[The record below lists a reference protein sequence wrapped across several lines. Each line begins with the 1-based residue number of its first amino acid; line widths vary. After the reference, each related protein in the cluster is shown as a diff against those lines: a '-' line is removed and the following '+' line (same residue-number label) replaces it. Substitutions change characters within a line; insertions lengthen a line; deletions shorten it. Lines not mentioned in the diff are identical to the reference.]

1 MAMTLFE
8 ASKRIS
14 GEVKRSAV
22 IEMFARNSQLVAA
35 MPYMDI
41 PGDSYTYNLE
51 AKLPGVGFRGI
62 NEGYTDSIGVYAP
75 QVEVLRL
82 VGGDLDVDK
91 ALIKTRGAAIRSTEE
106 ALKVKTLSLHV
117 ADRVVN
123 GDTVSN
129 PREFD
134 GLRRRVVGPQLFAP
148 NASAPSAN
156 NPLSLEQLDAAVDQ
170 VDGPNAFAM
179 SKAMKRKL
187 RKAARANL
195 GGEIRIEKDAFGFS
209 IEKYDDLPLLIVDYN
224 EKGQRSIDFN
234 EVGPAGGSTCTSLY
248 VLHLGD
254 SHVMGLQNGTMEVA
268 DLGEIDAKP
277 VLRTRLEWITGMG
290 VFHGRAV
297 ARIWGI
303 TNADVT
309 A

>member
-8 ASKRIS
+8 ASKRVS

-41 PGDSYTYNLE
+41 PGDSYSYNTE

-62 NEGYTDSIGVYAP
+62 NEGYDDSIGVFAP
-75 QVEVLRL
+75 QVEVLKL

-91 ALIKTRGAAIRSTEE
+91 ALIKTRGAGIRATEE

-117 ADRVVN
+117 ADRVIN

-148 NASAPSAN
+148 LGSAPSSN
-156 NPLSLEQLDAAVDQ
+156 NPLSLEQLDAAIDQ
-170 VDGPNAFAM
+170 VDGPNALAM

-187 RKAARANL
+187 RKAARANI
-195 GGEIRIEKDAFGFS
+195 GGEIRVEKDEFGFS
-209 IEKYDDLPLLIVDYN
+209 IEKYDDFPLLIVDYN

-234 EVGPAGGSTCTSLY
+234 EVGPGGGTTATSLY
-248 VLHLGD
+248 VLNLGA
-254 SHVMGLQNGTMEVA
+254 SHVVGLQNGTMEVS

-277 VLRTRLEWITGMG
+277 VLRTRMEWITGLG

>member
-8 ASKRIS
+8 ASKRVS
-14 GEVKRSAV
+14 AEVKRGAV

-35 MPYMDI
+35 MPFEDI
-41 PGDSYTYNLE
+41 PGGSYSYDLE
-51 AKLPGVGFRGI
+51 AKLPGVGFRGV
-62 NEGYTDSIGVYAP
+62 NEGYSETTGVIAP
-75 QVEVLRL
+75 QVEVLRF

-91 ALIKTRGAAIRSTEE
+91 ALIKTRGAGIRATEE
-106 ALKVKTLSLHV
+106 AMKVKTLALHI
-117 ADRVVN
+117 ADRVIN
-123 GDTVSN
+123 GDSVSD

-134 GLRRRVVGPQLFAP
+134 GLRRRVVGPQLFPA
-148 NASAPSAN
+148 NLAAPSAN
-156 NPLSLEQLDAAVDQ
+156 SPLSLEALDAALDQ
-170 VDGPNAFAM
+170 VDGPNALAM
-179 SKAMKRKL
+179 NKAVKRKL
-187 RKAARANL
+187 KKAARANL
-195 GGEIRIEKDAFGFS
+195 GGDIRIEKNDFGFS
-209 IEKYDDLPLLIVDYN
+209 IEMYDDYPILIVDYN

-234 EVGPAGGSTCTSLY
+234 EVGPGGGSTSTSLY

-277 VLRTRLEWITGMG
+277 VLRTRLEWIVGMA
-290 VFHGRAV
+290 VMHGRAV

>member
-8 ASKRIS
+8 ASKRVS
-14 GEVKRSAV
+14 AEVKRGAV

-35 MPYMDI
+35 MPFEDV
-41 PGDSYTYNLE
+41 PGGSYSYDLE

-62 NEGYTDSIGVYAP
+62 NEGYSETTGVIAP
-75 QVEVLRL
+75 QVEVLRF

-91 ALIKTRGAAIRSTEE
+91 ALIKTRGAGIRATEE
-106 ALKVKTLSLHV
+106 AMKVKTLSLHI
-117 ADRVVN
+117 ADRVIN
-123 GDTVSN
+123 GDSVSD

-134 GLRRRVVGPQLFAP
+134 GLRRRVVGPQLFPANLAAP
-148 NASAPSAN
+148 LAN
-156 NPLSLEQLDAAVDQ
+156 SPLSLEALDAALDQ
-170 VDGPNAFAM
+170 VDGPNALAM
-179 SKAMKRKL
+179 NKAVKRKL
-187 RKAARANL
+187 KKAARANL
-195 GGEIRIEKDAFGFS
+195 GGDIRIEKNDFGFS
-209 IEKYDDLPLLIVDYN
+209 IEMYDDYPILIVDYN

-234 EVGPAGGSTCTSLY
+234 EVGPGGGATSTSLY

-254 SHVMGLQNGTMEVA
+254 SHVMGLQNGTMEVS

-277 VLRTRLEWITGMG
+277 VLRTRLEWIVGMA
-290 VFHGRAV
+290 VMHGRAV